1 VRLGAGCNGQETEDS
16 QEDQRA
22 GELAALQIRHG
33 DFSNNTNRME
43 ISTSTTSDVV
53 TLMGASNGKIP
64 VIAAGRNSRYSSSQ

>member
-1 VRLGAGCNGQETEDS
+1 
-16 QEDQRA
+16 
-22 GELAALQIRHG
+22 LAALQIRHG